1 MTLLLIILTI
11 GIITL
16 CFCTVAAEESRRKTV
31 REIKRF
37 YRNRPLSAHDYLMNS
52 NDDIFIPDWQTAK
65 K

>member
-1 MTLLLIILTI
+1 MTLLLIVLTI

-31 REIKRF
+31 REIKQF
-37 YRNRPLSAHDYLMNS
+37 YRNRPSSAHDWLMNS
-52 NDDIFIPDWQTAK
+52 NDDIFVSDWRTVK